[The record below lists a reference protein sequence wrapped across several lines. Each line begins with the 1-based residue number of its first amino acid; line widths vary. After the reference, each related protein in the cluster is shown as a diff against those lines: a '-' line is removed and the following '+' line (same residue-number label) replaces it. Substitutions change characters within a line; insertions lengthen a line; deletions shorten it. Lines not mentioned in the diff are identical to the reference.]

1 MSTTDRRVDT
11 NVEAFVAGHR
21 TLAELEGV
29 SKQEQ
34 LRIAEVAHRLLEGG
48 NVEAAHRLFVGLH
61 ALDPFDAY
69 FCTALGGI
77 AQREGKLEEADRFY
91 GRALDVNPFAL
102 TAWANRAEVR
112 VGQGRI
118 EEAMADFARVADLD
132 PDCVDPVSARARAVV
147 EMLVESVSTDG
158 GTASV

>member
-1 MSTTDRRVDT
+1 MSTTDRRVHTD
-11 NVEAFVAGHR
+11 VEAFVAGHR

-29 SKQEQ
+29 SKHEQ
-34 LRIAEVAHRLLEGG
+34 LRIAEVAHGLLERGD
-48 NVEAAHRLFVGLH
+48 VDAAHRLFVGLH

-69 FCTALGGI
+69 FCLALGGI
-77 AQREGKLEEADRFY
+77 AQQEGKLEEADRFY

-102 TAWANRAEVR
+102 PAWANRAEVR

-118 EEAMADFARVADLD
+118 EEAMADFARVAELD

-147 EMLVESVSTDG
+147 EMLVES
-158 GTASV
+158 ASNDASPSA